1 MPKVDKRG
9 RPRLKVLPK
18 ARTIRARAYLA
29 MKGKPSAKKRRDL
42 ELMIWLYKTKER
54 FSDNK
59 HVQDA
64 VIRWKERLEIF
75 DRSYYE
81 MKARGRM
88 RKQAIKGKTYEDQIE
103 NVIKLLVA
111 GENVKG
117 FTLLRT
123 CKAEAHPTFYP
134 LFSSEQL
141 PSLLPEEMSLCI
153 VRKQH
158 NGKNKSE
165 GRRR

>member
-29 MKGKPSAKKRRDL
+29 MKGKPSAKKRKDL
-42 ELMIWLYKTKER
+42 LLMIWLYKLKSTIK
-54 FSDNK
+54 DNMHYNK
-59 HVQDA
+59 AIV
-64 VIRWKERLEIF
+64 RWKERLEIF

-88 RKQAIKGKTYEDQIE
+88 KMQKVTGKTYEDQLE

-111 GENVKG
+111 GESVKG

-123 CKAEAHPTFYP
+123 VKAEAHPTFYP
-134 LFSSEQL
+134 LLSSEQV
-141 PSLLPEEMSLCI
+141 SIIPEEMSLCI

-158 NGKNKSE
+158 NGKNKK
-165 GRRR
+165 